1 MSLLKDLNPVQQKA
15 VLETEGPLLV
25 FAGAGSGKTRVLTY
39 RIAYLIQEKLVPP
52 WNIFAVTFTNKAAD
66 EMRERVERLL
76 GKSAK
81 GTWISTFHSA
91 CARILRQ
98 YIEHLGFQRNF
109 VIYDEQ
115 DQERHLKAVMKE
127 LDLDFRMFHPRA
139 VQSKIEGLKNEG
151 ITPEQ
156 YLPDPY
162 NIFQK
167 RVALVYQRYQEDLR
181 RNNGLD
187 FGDLLTFVAIL
198 FRRFPEILRHYQES
212 CRYVMVDEFQDTNL
226 IQYHLIQRMVERH
239 QNVCVVGDDDQSIYR
254 WRGAEVGNILNFEKD
269 FPKAKVITLEQN
281 YRSTQNI
288 LRAANSMVRKNRSRK
303 EKVLWTENPE
313 GELITLYAAEDE
325 ADEALFVVQKI
336 VEQCSPRGRVLSTFS
351 STGFPGGSGRPFRDI
366 AVFYRINAQSRAI
379 EDELVKHQIPYT
391 IVGGL
396 KFYERKEIK
405 DILAYLKL
413 IANPSDGLSLKRI
426 INVPPRGIGE
436 KTIEKIEVF
445 SREKGIPLYEGM
457 KQALKEGLFPPVSQE
472 KIEEFIHLIEEF
484 REEARALSLSQLT
497 LTLLAKTGYLSRLKE
512 EGTEEAFSKIENID
526 ELINVMMALEQGGE
540 VEKTRPRE
548 VSLESF
554 LDRVSLVTD
563 VDLYEDKGNRV
574 SLMTLHCAKGLEF
587 PFVFIVGIEEGLLPH
602 YRRGDE
608 IEDLEEE
615 RRLCYVGITRAKE
628 RVFLSRAEKRSTFG
642 VGRANLP
649 SRFLEELPMELIQ
662 LEERQGKME
671 TLFSQE
677 TSMADQLTD
686 WKDHF
691 QQPEKAMDDLTQENF
706 FLEGREMVFSPVD
719 ETRPREE
726 FFPLRVGMKVR
737 HPKFGEGR
745 VRSIEGMDEG
755 QKATIVFQTVGS
767 KRLKVRYAHL
777 EILE

>member
-1 MSLLKDLNPVQQKA
+1 MSLLDDLNPVQQKA
-15 VLETEGPLLV
+15 VLETEGPILV

-39 RIAYLIQEKLVPP
+39 RIAYLVQEKGILP

-76 GKSAK
+76 GGSAK

-91 CARILRQ
+91 CARILRHH
-98 YIEHLGFQRNF
+98 IEHLGFQRNF

-115 DQERHLKAVMKE
+115 DQERHLKAVLKE
-127 LDLDFRMFHPRA
+127 LELDFRMFHPRA
-139 VQSKIEGLKNEG
+139 VRAAIESLKNEG
-151 ITPEQ
+151 ITPDQ
-156 YLPDPY
+156 YLPDTY

-181 RNNGLD
+181 RNNALD
-187 FGDLLTFVAIL
+187 FGDLLTFVTIL
-198 FRRFPEILRHYQES
+198 FRRFPEILRSYQEQ

-226 IQYHLIQRMVERH
+226 IQYLLLQQIVERH
-239 QNVCVVGDDDQSIYR
+239 RNICVVGDDDQSIYR

-269 FPKAKVITLEQN
+269 FPKTKVITLEQN

-288 LRAANSMVRKNRSRK
+288 LRAANQMVRRNRSRK
-303 EKVLWTENPE
+303 EKVLWTENPK
-313 GELITLYAAEDE
+313 GEILTLCVAEDE
-325 ADEALFVVQKI
+325 TDEARFVVQKI
-336 VEQCSPRGRVLSTFS
+336 LEQIHPSSP
-351 STGFPGGSGRPFRDI
+351 TGFHGETGRAYRDI

-379 EDELVKHQIPYT
+379 EDELVKHRIPYT
-391 IVGGL
+391 VVGGM

-405 DILAYLKL
+405 DILAYLRL

-426 INVPPRGIGE
+426 INVPSRGIGE

-445 SREKGIPLYEGM
+445 SRERGLPLYEGM
-457 KQALKEGLFPPVSQE
+457 EQALKEGGLFPVAQS
-472 KIEEFIHLIEEF
+472 KMEEFIHLIKEF
-484 REEARALSLSQLT
+484 REERRTLPLSQLA
-497 LTLLAKTGYLSRLKE
+497 LALLARTGYLDRLKE

-526 ELINVMMALEQGGE
+526 ELINVLTELEQGGE
-540 VEKTRPRE
+540 E
-548 VSLESF
+548 VSLETF
-554 LDRVSLVTD
+554 LDKVSLVTD

-587 PFVFIVGIEEGLLPH
+587 PMVFIVGIEEGLLPH

-628 RVFLSRAEKRSTFG
+628 RLFLSRAERRSTFG

-649 SRFLEELPMELIQ
+649 SRFLDELPEELIQ
-662 LEERQGKME
+662 FEERQGKGKVE
-671 TLFSQE
+671 SLFDQE
-677 TSMADQLTD
+677 PFMPCQQTGQAVGRGDQ
-686 WKDHF
+686 F
-691 QQPEKAMDDLTQENF
+691 QQPERVADYLEQES
-706 FLEGREMVFSPVD
+706 LPPAEGVVLSP
-719 ETRPREE
+719 EG
-726 FFPLRVGMKVR
+726 FFPLKIGMKVR

-745 VRSIEGMDEG
+745 VRSIEGMDED
-755 QKATIVFQTVGS
+755 QKATILFQTVGS
-767 KRLKVRYAHL
+767 KRLKVRYANL

>member
-15 VLETEGPLLV
+15 VLETEGPILV

-39 RIAYLIQEKLVPP
+39 RIAYLVQEKGIPP

-76 GKSAK
+76 GGLAK

-91 CARILRQ
+91 CVRILRQ
-98 YIEHLGFQRNF
+98 HIENLGFQRNF

-127 LDLDFRMFHPRA
+127 LELDFRMFHPRA
-139 VQSKIEGLKNEG
+139 VRSAIERLKNEG

-181 RNNGLD
+181 RNNALD
-187 FGDLLTFVAIL
+187 FGDLLTFVKIL
-198 FRRFPEILRHYQES
+198 FKRFPEILRFYQER

-226 IQYHLIQRMVERH
+226 IQYQLLQQMVEGHR
-239 QNVCVVGDDDQSIYR
+239 NICVVGDDDQSIYR

-269 FPKAKVITLEQN
+269 YPKTKVITLEQN

-288 LRAANSMVRKNRSRK
+288 LRAANQMVRRNRSRK
-303 EKVLWTENPE
+303 EKVLWTENPG
-313 GELITLYAAEDE
+313 GEILSLYIAEDE
-325 ADEALFVVQKI
+325 ADEARFAVQKI
-336 VEQCSPRGRVLSTFS
+336 MDRSHLSSP
-351 STGFPGGSGRPFRDI
+351 TGFFEAMGRPYRDI

-391 IVGGL
+391 VVGGM

-426 INVPPRGIGE
+426 INVPSRGIGE

-445 SREKGIPLYEGM
+445 CREKGLPLYEGM
-457 KQALKEGLFPPVSQE
+457 KQALKEGWLTSIVQT
-472 KIEEFIHLIEEF
+472 KMEEFIHLIEEF
-484 REEARALSLSQLT
+484 REETRTLSLSQLT
-497 LTLLAKTGYLSRLKE
+497 LALITRTKYLDRLKE
-512 EGTEEAFSKIENID
+512 EGTEEAFSKMENID
-526 ELINVMMALEQGGE
+526 ELINVMMELEQGEEG
-540 VEKTRPRE
+540 
-548 VSLESF
+548 VSLETF
-554 LDRVSLVTD
+554 LDKVSLVTD

-587 PFVFIVGIEEGLLPH
+587 PLVFIVGMEEGLLPH
-602 YRRGDE
+602 YRRGEE
-608 IEDLEEE
+608 IEDMEEE

-628 RVFLSRAEKRSTFG
+628 KLFLSRAEKRSTFG

-649 SRFLEELPMELIQ
+649 SRFLDELPMELIQ
-662 LEERQGKME
+662 LEEKRRKLESLFAQEPRWDAYPLPAGEVRIDGEDQFQE
-671 TLFSQE
+671 TLQE
-677 TSMADQLTD
+677 SS
-686 WKDHF
+686 F
-691 QQPEKAMDDLTQENF
+691 PEGNGIVLSP
-706 FLEGREMVFSPVD
+706 EGFY
-719 ETRPREE
+719 
-726 FFPLRVGMKVR
+726 PLKIGMRVR

-745 VRSIEGMDEG
+745 VRSVEGMDED
-755 QKATIVFQTVGS
+755 QKATILFQTVGS
-767 KRLKVRYAHL
+767 KRMKVRYAHL